1 MRTSSGGAGDE
12 EFARKLHEAGTG
24 AAVITDDEDEYG
36 GRRGSLHEN
45 DKDDMIDHE
54 PPSSM
59 SQEQVRL
66 ISIQRIAFLI
76 KMICTLDFLFSIY
89 SYVVRAVWLMGS
101 LGFLMN
107 PIAFYGAHTYRRRL
121 ILLYCGYLV
130 VDTIFQFVYLFVNK
144 EDKQTYV
151 HTITILLCIFFI
163 MTKGYIVYY
172 VYSFYKI
179 LPSQGI
185 FPFLRLALFFSF
197 FPFCFSFLLVDF
209 ILFLFFLFF
218 FICL

>member
-1 MRTSSGGAGDE
+1 
-12 EFARKLHEAGTG
+12 
-24 AAVITDDEDEYG
+24 
-36 GRRGSLHEN
+36 
-45 DKDDMIDHE
+45 
-54 PPSSM
+54 M

-179 LPSQGI
+179 LPSQGGWGRSLVI
-185 FPFLRLALFFSF
+185 ANDIALS
-197 FPFCFSFLLVDF
+197 PRSERVRRERETESERDDEEA
-209 ILFLFFLFF
+209 
-218 FICL
+218 